1 MNPSKTLPCSL
12 YAGAFAFLLGAT
24 FGLSAIAADQKL
36 FRQGMWKVDSTMEI
50 GGKQLK
56 NSATSCSDPNIELG
70 DFLVPGKTP
79 FGCSWGAPVKTGN
92 QYKIS
97 EVCSGA
103 ISGHK
108 NIVLTVQNDGA
119 YTQTTEEALGK
130 ATSKTTA
137 VATRVGDC
145 RR

>member
-1 MNPSKTLPCSL
+1 MKTSNTLPCSL
-12 YAGAFAFLLGAT
+12 YAGAFAFLLGAI
-24 FGLSAIAADQKL
+24 FGFSATAADQKL

-50 GGKQLK
+50 GGKQFK
-56 NSATSCSDPNIELG
+56 HSATSCSDPNIEWG
-70 DFLVPGKTP
+70 DFLVAGKTA
-79 FGCSWGAPVKTGN
+79 FGCSWGAPVKSGN

-119 YTQTTEEALGK
+119 YTETTEEAQGR
-130 ATSKTTA
+130 ATSKSTA

>member
-1 MNPSKTLPCSL
+1 
-12 YAGAFAFLLGAT
+12 
-24 FGLSAIAADQKL
+24 
-36 FRQGMWKVDSTMEI
+36 VEI

-56 NSATSCSDPNIELG
+56 HSATSCSDPNIELG
-70 DFLVPGKTP
+70 SWLVPGQA
-79 FGCSWGAPVKTGN
+79 FGCSWGAPAKTGN

-119 YTQTTEEALGK
+119 YTETTEEALGK
-130 ATSKTTA
+130 ATSKTST